1 MFVFAGCLFL
11 SVFSVANAEGTEC
24 VKGVAVPE
32 GGDYSDWPKLFRLTT
47 PNPAD
52 PTLSNMDETTGLVDP
67 SVLLAAGVGYSF
79 LDPTG
84 FTYPNKTKEIPWS
97 PPVNGT
103 NDPALQ
109 EIRDKSDYQYA
120 DIVVVTAY
128 NEGFY
133 EEHIH
138 AGGDEVRYI
147 IEGSG
152 YFGTQ
157 ALIQCLLGLALALIA
172 IAVYSFILAI
182 HSSLSTSIVPTNIS
196 LVCFMCMHQI
206 QIQIQYFQISV
217 TSTTNG
223 SVWKQPWVL
232 SSPFLPAS
240 NTALRWTKTCTFRQ

>member
-1 MFVFAGCLFL
+1 MILSNFHSSSAMLVFTGCLFL
-11 SVFSVANAEGTEC
+11 SVFSVANANAEGTEC

-32 GGDYSDWPKLFRLTT
+32 DGDYSDWPKLFRLTT

-52 PTLSNMDETTGLVDP
+52 PTLSNMDEATGLVDP

-84 FTYPNKTKEIPWS
+84 FAYPNKTKEIPWS

-103 NDPALQ
+103 NNDPALQ
-109 EIRDKSDYQYA
+109 EIRDEFDYQYA

-147 IEGSG
+147 IDGSG
-152 YFGTQ
+152 YFG
-157 ALIQCLLGLALALIA
+157 A
-172 IAVYSFILAI
+172 
-182 HSSLSTSIVPTNIS
+182 
-196 LVCFMCMHQI
+196 
-206 QIQIQYFQISV
+206 
-217 TSTTNG
+217 
-223 SVWKQPWVL
+223 
-232 SSPFLPAS
+232 
-240 NTALRWTKTCTFRQ
+240 